1 MKKDNMIMDDI
12 MFESEFTVEEDDEMD
27 EIIENSRT
35 EDFSKDAGADDSVKM
50 YMKEIGR
57 IPLLNAD
64 EEKDLAVKAS
74 NGDQYAFNKLW
85 ESNLRLVVSVAK
97 KYYRPQN
104 GMELLD
110 LIQEGNMGLKKAI
123 EGFDPELNYKFST
136 YSYWWI
142 KQAITRGIAD
152 KARNIRI
159 PVHKHDLINKQMKIT
174 RQLQQE
180 LGRDPSFEEIADE
193 MGVDVKTVID
203 IIDSAQDTRSLD
215 NYVGDEEDATLED
228 FVADDSMNPERVV
241 TNSML
246 ARDINRVLSKLTDR
260 EQEVIRLRF
269 GLDGSEPYTLEEL
282 GKLYRVTRERVRQL
296 EKSALNKIRSSE
308 EGRSLYDYIAAQ

>member
-1 MKKDNMIMDDI
+1 MDDI

-203 IIDSAQDTRSLD
+203 IIDAAQDTRSLD

-246 ARDINRVLSKLTDR
+246 ARDIDRVLSKLTDR

-269 GLDGSEPYTLEEL
+269 GLDGNKPCSLEEL
-282 GKLYRVTRERVRQL
+282 GKMYKVTRERVRQL
-296 EKSALNKIRSSE
+296 EKSALNKMRTSE
-308 EGRSLYDYIAAQ
+308 EGRSLYDYIAA